1 MGSASFLGRRVSPFC
16 ASTSAKEIESD
27 FLEFVTSSEVDAEGN
42 AKRRSAAAALVD
54 EVSDL
59 EDRQLCAMDIVRV
72 STRVAEKRLLPHL
85 ALSVDEANEM
95 IYEARLSSDAGNHRQ
110 FYQVRARRVWRG
122 GDAERATV
130 SVADTR
136 TPPPRRSRSPSP
148 PPSPPLVLPPQYNHC
163 FKRAVTNV

>member
-1 MGSASFLGRRVSPFC
+1 MGSASFLGRHVSPFC

-54 EVSDL
+54 EVIDL

-122 GDAERATV
+122 ALTRNER
-130 SVADTR
+130 
-136 TPPPRRSRSPSP
+136 
-148 PPSPPLVLPPQYNHC
+148 L
-163 FKRAVTNV
+163 